1 MRRALAEPSSNS
13 SASIG
18 RCIRVIRGHKVVLD
32 TDLAALYGV
41 TTSRFN
47 EAIKRN
53 ADRFPEDFRF
63 QLSREEFVQ
72 LAPDGRSLHPDLW

>member
-1 MRRALAEPSSNS
+1 
-13 SASIG
+13 
-18 RCIRVIRGHKVVLD
+18 
-32 TDLAALYGV
+32 V
-41 TTSRFN
+41 TASRFN